1 MLKYGK
7 NMHKYGKNMHKY
19 GKNKVNTLS
28 CVNIYKK
35 VFWNKSRAWNNR
47 SINMLTSCKL
57 MHSSLPFL

>member
-28 CVNIYKK
+28 CINIYKK
-35 VFWNKSRAWNNR
+35 VF
-47 SINMLTSCKL
+47 
-57 MHSSLPFL
+57 

>member
-7 NMHKYGKNMHKY
+7 NMHKYGQNMHKY

-35 VFWNKSRAWNNR
+35 VF
-47 SINMLTSCKL
+47 
-57 MHSSLPFL
+57 

>member
-35 VFWNKSRAWNNR
+35 VF
-47 SINMLTSCKL
+47 
-57 MHSSLPFL
+57 

>member
-19 GKNKVNTLS
+19 GKNKLNTLS

-35 VFWNKSRAWNNR
+35 VF
-47 SINMLTSCKL
+47 
-57 MHSSLPFL
+57 